1 MISEIVVPNISITDY
16 LFSYLFIS
24 LKISMNYLLPQT
36 PLSEGTA
43 KVKTFFG
50 LPNIWG
56 KFI

>member
-36 PLSEGTA
+36 PPLGRDC
-43 KVKTFFG
+43 K
-50 LPNIWG
+50 G
-56 KFI
+56 KNLFRITKYLGKIF